1 MTKEE
6 IIKMLNQAL
15 ELEHAAR
22 VQYLA
27 HAELVDGL
35 NTEPLIARLREIA
48 DDEIK
53 HEEKFMTLISDFLG
67 GEPSMGMAETH
78 PAKTVKDILNVN
90 LKDEK
95 HAVNVYTGIMEKI
108 KEMKE
113 NLPYEFL
120 TLEHE
125 IRHIIMD
132 EQEHIAELKILLGLR

>member
-78 PAKTVKDILNVN
+78 PAKTIKDILNVN